1 MRLNAFA
8 VVLAVNV
15 ALAAA
20 LVYLWTDTGRSRWSE
35 PEALPPSLAEVA
47 AIPASEP
54 AEVARYRETLERPL
68 FASTRRIAPRSD
80 PQGEGKEA
88 VDPLKDVRLLGTYG
102 AGSRG
107 GVVVIASGKLQR
119 VAVGDRIG
127 EWTVIGEEGRG
138 AAFVRANGERRRL
151 DLALNTT
158 AAPSAGADAKPTA
171 PAEEQA
177 PAADPGRPS
186 RRAQP
191 AQSQREAAGPA
202 SGQRSEALDQLRRKR
217 LERLNERRAAKG
229 LAPAPANR

>member
-1 MRLNAFA
+1 MRLNAFTA
-8 VVLAVNV
+8 VLAVNLG
-15 ALAAA
+15 LAAA
-20 LVYLWTDTGRSRWSE
+20 LVYLWTDEGRWRWPE

-47 AIPASEP
+47 PIPASEP

-107 GVVVIASGKLQR
+107 GVVIIAAGKLQR
-119 VAVGDRIG
+119 VAIGDRIG
-127 EWTVIGEEGRG
+127 EWTVAGEEGRG

-158 AAPSAGADAKPTA
+158 AVAGADAKPTA
-171 PAEEQA
+171 PAAEQA

-191 AQSQREAAGPA
+191 AQSQREAAGSA
-202 SGQRSEALDQLRRKR
+202 SGQSSELREQLRRKR
-217 LERLNERRAAKG
+217 LERINERRAAQG
-229 LAPAPANR
+229 LAPVPANR